1 MKGIEFV
8 EHWYAVREIPPHV
21 TRLYQLLLGL
31 IWVKGILVVPAHY
44 VGRRG
49 SVVDQACVRG
59 YVTVNELPRRI
70 PVAVL
75 EKIDTMIGTA
85 PRWIYA

>member
-8 EHWYAVREIPPHV
+8 EHWYAVREIPLHV

-31 IWVKGILVVPAHY
+31 IWVKGILVLPARSG
-44 VGRRG
+44 GRQG
-49 SVVDQACVRG
+49 SVVNQARLRG
-59 YVTVNELPRRI
+59 YVTINELPRRL
-70 PVAVL
+70 PVTVL
-75 EKIDTMIGTA
+75 EKIDALIGTA